1 MTAWTGPLADEAD
14 DLAECLWHSAA
25 GKTCGNCS
33 TRFSAKNAPA
43 AIFGATKFFEK
54 GGSHR
59 ALRFL
64 CKACAA
70 NIRSQGPSPA
80 LVAAVELEIAGEL
93 LRFGPL

>member
-25 GKTCGNCS
+25 GKTCGNCAA
-33 TRFSAKNAPA
+33 RFSAKNAPA

-59 ALRFL
+59 VLRFL
-64 CKACAA
+64 CKKC
-70 NIRSQGPSPA
+70 NLDIRSKGPSA
-80 LVAAVELEIAGEL
+80 VLQAAVELEIAAEL
-93 LRFGPL
+93 LRPGPL